1 MIIVSKPNNWGV
13 ENPNDV
19 VGIAVLAEELGFD
32 SIWTAEHLL
41 NSGYVSERIGDRPYY
56 HGLCTLAYV
65 AAKTTKIALGTSV
78 VVLPFRHPMEL
89 AKYAAT
95 LDQLSGGR
103 VILGVGVGGLI
114 EEFQA
119 MGIPFEQRGAIS
131 DETLRK
137 IGRASCRERVCQYV

>member
-1 MIIVSKPNNWGV
+1 MI
-13 ENPNDV
+13 
-19 VGIAVLAEELGFD
+19 
-32 SIWTAEHLL
+32 
-41 NSGYVSERIGDRPYY
+41 RRPPRSTRTDTLFPYTTLFRS
-56 HGLCTLAYV
+56 LCTLAYV

-131 DETLRK
+131 DETLRIVRK
-137 IGRASCRERVCQYV
+137 LWTEETVTHHGTRWNFRSEEHTSELQSLM

>member
-103 VILGVGVGGLI
+103 V
-114 EEFQA
+114 
-119 MGIPFEQRGAIS
+119 
-131 DETLRK
+131 DRK
-137 IGRASCRERVCQYV
+137 STRLTSSH

>member
-1 MIIVSKPNNWGV
+1 MLSPHYALPISIPNNWGG

-78 VVLPFRHPMEL
+78 VVLPFRSEEHTSEL
-89 AKYAAT
+89 QSLMRSSYAVFFLKKKNT
-95 LDQLSGGR
+95 TSRLKQ
-103 VILGVGVGGLI
+103 
-114 EEFQA
+114 
-119 MGIPFEQRGAIS
+119 P
-131 DETLRK
+131 TNT
-137 IGRASCRERVCQYV
+137 IGFNTY

>member
-1 MIIVSKPNNWGV
+1 MI
-13 ENPNDV
+13 
-19 VGIAVLAEELGFD
+19 
-32 SIWTAEHLL
+32 
-41 NSGYVSERIGDRPYY
+41 RRPPRSTRTDTLFPYTTLFRS
-56 HGLCTLAYV
+56 LCTLAYV

-131 DETLRK
+131 EDRK
-137 IGRASCRERVCQYV
+137 STRLNSSN

>member
-78 VVLPFRHPMEL
+78 VVLRSEEHTSEL
-89 AKYAAT
+89 QSLMRRSYAAYSLKKKT
-95 LDQLSGGR
+95 TNTR
-103 VILGVGVGGLI
+103 
-114 EEFQA
+114 
-119 MGIPFEQRGAIS
+119 
-131 DETLRK
+131 
-137 IGRASCRERVCQYV
+137 

>member
-1 MIIVSKPNNWGV
+1 
-13 ENPNDV
+13 
-19 VGIAVLAEELGFD
+19 
-32 SIWTAEHLL
+32 
-41 NSGYVSERIGDRPYY
+41 
-56 HGLCTLAYV
+56 
-65 AAKTTKIALGTSV
+65 
-78 VVLPFRHPMEL
+78 MEL

-131 DETLRK
+131 DETLRIVRK
-137 IGRASCRERVCQYV
+137 LWTEETVTHHGTRWNFDDVKVSPKPLQKPHVPILVGGASKAAQVRAGKLGAGFGKASGRERECQYV

>member
-1 MIIVSKPNNWGV
+1 
-13 ENPNDV
+13 
-19 VGIAVLAEELGFD
+19 
-32 SIWTAEHLL
+32 
-41 NSGYVSERIGDRPYY
+41 
-56 HGLCTLAYV
+56 
-65 AAKTTKIALGTSV
+65 
-78 VVLPFRHPMEL
+78 MEL

-131 DETLRK
+131 DETLRIVRK
-137 IGRASCRERVCQYV
+137 LWTEETVTHHGTRWNFDDVKEFGRASLRERVCQYVEISLVAVLLKKK

>member
-1 MIIVSKPNNWGV
+1 MLSPHYALPISIPNNWGG

-32 SIWTAEHLL
+32 SIWTSEHLL

-65 AAKTTKIALGTSV
+65 AAKTTKLALGTSV

-95 LDQLSGGR
+95 LDPLSGGR
-103 VILGVGVGGLI
+103 VILSVGVGGLI
-114 EEFQA
+114 EAVQA
-119 MGIPFEQRGAIS
+119 MGIPFEPRGAIS
-131 DETLRK
+131 DETLR
-137 IGRASCRERVCQYV
+137 I

>member
-1 MIIVSKPNNWGV
+1 MFLHFFFFKQKTAYEMRISDWSS
-13 ENPNDV
+13 DV
-19 VGIAVLAEELGFD
+19 CSSDL
-32 SIWTAEHLL
+32 
-41 NSGYVSERIGDRPYY
+41 YY

-65 AAKTTKIALGTSV
+65 ATKTTKIALGTSV

-131 DETLRK
+131 DETLRIVDRK
-137 IGRASCRERVCQYV
+137 SVV

>member
-78 VVLPFRHPMEL
+78 VVLPFRHPMAQ
-89 AKYAAT
+89 AKNAAQRT
-95 LDQLSGGR
+95 EKRR
-103 VILGVGVGGLI
+103 VGK
-114 EEFQA
+114 EW
-119 MGIPFEQRGAIS
+119 
-131 DETLRK
+131 
-137 IGRASCRERVCQYV
+137 

>member
-1 MIIVSKPNNWGV
+1 
-13 ENPNDV
+13 
-19 VGIAVLAEELGFD
+19 
-32 SIWTAEHLL
+32 
-41 NSGYVSERIGDRPYY
+41 
-56 HGLCTLAYV
+56 
-65 AAKTTKIALGTSV
+65 
-78 VVLPFRHPMEL
+78 MEL

-131 DETLRK
+131 DETLRIVRK
-137 IGRASCRERVCQYV
+137 LWTEETVTHPVTQWKLDDVKHSPKPLKKPPMPIPSDVTTTPPPGHHSTIS

>member
-1 MIIVSKPNNWGV
+1 MI
-13 ENPNDV
+13 
-19 VGIAVLAEELGFD
+19 
-32 SIWTAEHLL
+32 
-41 NSGYVSERIGDRPYY
+41 RRPPRSTRTDTLFPYTTLFRS
-56 HGLCTLAYV
+56 LCTLAYV

-119 MGIPFEQRGAIS
+119 MGIPFEKRGALS
-131 DETLRK
+131 DETICTVRK
-137 IGRASCRERVCQYV
+137 LLTEETVR